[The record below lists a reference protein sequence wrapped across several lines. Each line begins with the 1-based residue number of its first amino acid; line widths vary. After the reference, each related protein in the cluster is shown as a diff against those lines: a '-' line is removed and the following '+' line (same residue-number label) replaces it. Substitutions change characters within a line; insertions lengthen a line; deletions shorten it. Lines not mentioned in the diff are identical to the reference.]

1 MSNILYEHMELDCDV
16 GDSEQSE
23 KAQLHRPMNAY
34 LLFCKHN
41 RRQVR
46 EQYPGVENRQIT
58 KILGEWWSYL
68 EDQQKEPY
76 TKLAHQYKEAFMKA
90 NPEFR
95 WRKMPPGSAE
105 SLPPSNAKPS
115 TPSPP
120 NGVTNSKLL
129 PTSSLSISAMPD
141 SDPPTQPSAPKPFK
155 KRYLASQQSA
165 SPSSPSHTPPSP
177 QTVSGVSPEAARAC
191 EALMELARTESRGSR
206 SSDGSN
212 PDRRGSPS
220 ETQPFQTLREAVW
233 SKVAGTL
240 LKQVS

>member
-1 MSNILYEHMELDCDV
+1 MRNTKRKSLLCLSAAHTEHYLCDWTVLDTCTRDQQHE
-16 GDSEQSE
+16 SLTTL
-23 KAQLHRPMNAY
+23 AQLSKR
-34 LLFCKHN
+34 
-41 RRQVR
+41 
-46 EQYPGVENRQIT
+46 
-58 KILGEWWSYL
+58 
-68 EDQQKEPY
+68 D
-76 TKLAHQYKEAFMKA
+76 FMKA
-90 NPEFR
+90 NPDNR

-105 SLPPSNAKPS
+105 SLPPSNAKPY
-115 TPSPP
+115 TPSPALP
-120 NGVTNSKLL
+120 NGVTCNNLL
-129 PTSSLSISAMPD
+129 SASSLSSVKTM
-141 SDPPTQPSAPKPFK
+141 SDQPSAPKPFK
-155 KRYLASQQSA
+155 KRYLASLQSA
-165 SPSSPSHTPPSP
+165 SPSSPGHTPPSP